1 MTSGLQMDWGLFL
14 QLPGQTACATSLTSD
29 CQTEHGISKQYL
41 SLREA
46 VTSVLS
52 YSAFQSVLT
61 KAPQNQLNRPHT
73 TAK

>member
-29 CQTEHGISKQYL
+29 CQSEHGISKQYV

-52 YSAFQSVLT
+52 YSALQSVLT
-61 KAPQNQLNRPHT
+61 KAPPKPTKQPHT